1 MRRTQKTPHRAA
13 GEETALAAAWRASA
27 PGLAAVVVFGAA
39 VNLLKFALPLYLLQV
54 LDRIPASRSVETLA
68 LLTLMALAALSAGA
82 ALDIVR
88 RRMLTHWGYWI
99 ERRFGPELVARG
111 LGGGASAR
119 RPDLDAALSDLARIR
134 AFVTRSLA
142 AWLDV
147 AWVPVFLLGVALV
160 HPWLGGLALAACL
173 ALVALAVVQDAVSV
187 EPRRASGAAGR
198 DAGALLAVADRHR
211 ESIGALGMSP
221 ALAERWSN
229 AAAGRLA
236 ERERLDRDRALFRG
250 LMRAL
255 GQAMRLGMIG
265 LGMWLFLRG
274 ELTLGGV
281 FAARVMAGFG
291 FSVVEGAA
299 RSSRALGAARRGH
312 AAVRAALAVP
322 PAPAP
327 DLHPGTDRAALR
339 VEDVTHRH
347 PGQRRDLFRR
357 LSLRVAPGEM
367 LLISGEGGMGKTT
380 LAHLIVGIESPRH
393 GRVFLGDT
401 DVAILGPEDRARL
414 IGYLPQHVE
423 LFAGSVRE
431 NIAGMERGSLVDV
444 TDAAR
449 LAGVHDLILGMP
461 EGYDTPL
468 SPETFDRLS
477 GSQRKRIAIA
487 RAFHGAPRLVLLDEP
502 WANLDAP
509 SRKIV
514 EAGLRHLKAA
524 GAIVVVTQSYRSGS
538 LHRLAD
544 THLILDADGFGFA
557 PPARAERPARGA
569 LRRVK

>member
-1 MRRTQKTPHRAA
+1 MRRSQKTPHRTA

-39 VNLLKFALPLYLLQV
+39 VNLLKFAMPLYLLQV

-68 LLTLMALAALSAGA
+68 LLTLMALAALAAGA

-111 LGGGASAR
+111 LGGGASAG

-147 AWVPVFLLGVALV
+147 AWVPVFLIGVALV

-198 DAGALLAVADRHR
+198 DAEALLAVADRHR
-211 ESIGALGMSP
+211 ESVGALGMSR
-221 ALAERWSN
+221 ALAERWSS

-312 AAVRAALAVP
+312 AAVRAALAVTL
-322 PAPAP
+322 APAP

-380 LAHLIVGIESPRH
+380 LAHLIVGLDPPRH

-401 DVAILGPEDRARL
+401 DVATLGPEDRARL

-423 LFAGSVRE
+423 LFAGTVRE

-449 LAGVHDLILGMP
+449 LAGVHDLILGLP

-544 THLILDADGFGFA
+544 SHLILDTDGFGFA
-557 PPARAERPARGA
+557 PPAEAERPTPGA
-569 LRRVK
+569 LRSVK